1 MEEDCM
7 FPDTPGN
14 SSRLDCARL
23 HDNSLHFLDLI
34 RRSHRGRF
42 KIYIGMIA
50 GVGKTYR
57 MLQDAREMLRC
68 GTDVRIGYVET
79 HGRPDTV
86 RALRGLPVIPRKK
99 VFYKGKEIEEMDL
112 DTILQVH
119 PEIVIVD
126 ELAHTNVEGCR
137 HAKRWQDV
145 MELLDAGINVLSA
158 VNIQHIES
166 LNDEVRTMVGIDVR
180 ERIPDSVI
188 READEVVNIDLTAE
202 ELVERLKAG
211 KIYVKEKIQTALD
224 NFFKT
229 DNILQLRELALKE
242 VALRVGKKVADEV
255 MPKTRKPRGVAK
267 LVVCVSSNNATQQHI
282 IRKAARMADIHDAEL
297 VALYVQTPGENT
309 DSIPLNTQRHLINHL
324 ELVVELGGK
333 VHKVESDNVFQSI
346 ADFCREQRATMLCMG
361 QPSLSLPR
369 LLMKA
374 GRYRRILAEL
384 KEMGIDLMIIA

>member
-7 FPDTPGN
+7 FPDAPGN
-14 SSRLDCARL
+14 SSKLDCARL
-23 HDNSLHFLDLI
+23 HDNSQHFLDLI

-112 DTILQVH
+112 DTILKVH

-145 MELLDAGINVLSA
+145 MELLDTGINVLSA

-211 KIYVKEKIQTALD
+211 KIYAKEKIQTALD

-255 MPKTRKPRGVAK
+255 MPKTRNARGVAK